1 MEKYGAKPEHFAEIA
16 RINHAHRYQPQ
27 KGESNYSVN
36 NPYSQFHDVYT
47 LEQIMASPSQHK
59 FMTKLQCCPTSD
71 GAAAV
76 ILCSQKF
83 LDAHPEL
90 QSQAVEIVAQTLA
103 TDDVAL
109 LAGSAIELVG
119 AEMTRRAAN
128 KVYKDSGIGPKDIQ
142 VLECHDCFSANE
154 M

>member
-1 MEKYGAKPEHFAEIA
+1 VPPLQGFEPL
-16 RINHAHRYQPQ
+16 
-27 KGESNYSVN
+27 SNYVSVN

-47 LEQIMASPSQHK
+47 LEQIMASPTQHK
-59 FMTKLQCCPTSD
+59 YLTKLQCCPTSD

-76 ILCSQKF
+76 VICSQKF
-83 LDAHPEL
+83 LDQHPHL
-90 QSQAVEIVAQTLA
+90 KSQAIEIAGQAMA

-109 LAGSAIELVG
+109 LGGSAIELVG

-128 KVYKDSGIGPKDIQ
+128 MVYKESGIDVKDVQI
-142 VLECHDCFSANE
+142 VECHDCFSANE